1 MKQCSNDGL
10 RDETSSMTHTLIDT
24 DTIVA
29 ISTPPGRGGIGVVR
43 LSGAESLRIADAML
57 RLRSALE
64 AGRARFGELVDTSGE
79 RIDEVVT
86 TYFAAPHSYTSED
99 VVEIAA
105 HGSPVVLEWIV
116 RRAADL
122 GARPARPGEFTERAF
137 LSGRIDLTG
146 AEAVR
151 DLIDAQTVEQA
162 RVAAQQIGG
171 ALAAQVRPVKQQM
184 VELIAVLEAG
194 IDFAEDDIDVMPQ
207 VEIGRRIDALLP
219 PLRTLLASFG
229 YGRVLREGL
238 RLAIV
243 GRPNAGKSSLFNQ
256 LVERERAIVTAVA
269 GTTRDVV
276 TERLS
281 LSGIPVELMDTA
293 GLREAADEVE
303 QIGIAKSHEAM
314 ADADVVL
321 LVMDASTEMSAEEKA
336 WLQALAGRHVIVVRN
351 KIDLAR
357 MDKDLSAVAN
367 GEAFRVVATSALTG
381 EGIPEL
387 RASLL
392 EMVRGGASTGAASGA
407 IAGVLTNLRQQQ
419 AVDRAVE
426 ALDRARKAVEGKTP
440 HEMLLLDIYEALRGL
455 DELTGETTADD
466 VLNLIFSTFCIGK

>member
-1 MKQCSNDGL
+1 
-10 RDETSSMTHTLIDT
+10 
-24 DTIVA
+24 
-29 ISTPPGRGGIGVVR
+29 
-43 LSGAESLRIADAML
+43 
-57 RLRSALE
+57 
-64 AGRARFGELVDTSGE
+64 
-79 RIDEVVT
+79 
-86 TYFAAPHSYTSED
+86 
-99 VVEIAA
+99 
-105 HGSPVVLEWIV
+105 
-116 RRAADL
+116 
-122 GARPARPGEFTERAF
+122 
-137 LSGRIDLTG
+137 
-146 AEAVR
+146 
-151 DLIDAQTVEQA
+151 
-162 RVAAQQIGG
+162 
-171 ALAAQVRPVKQQM
+171 M

-207 VEIGRRIDALLP
+207 AEIGRRIDALLP

-276 TERLS
+276 TERVS

-303 QIGIAKSHEAM
+303 QIGITKSHEAM

-321 LVMDASTEMSAEEKA
+321 LVMDASTKMSSEERA

-357 MDKDLSAVAN
+357 VGEDLSANEV
-367 GEAFRVVATSALTG
+367 GETFRVVATSALTG
-381 EGIPEL
+381 EGISEL
-387 RASLL
+387 RAALL
-392 EMVRGGASTGAASGA
+392 EMVRGGTATNAVS
-407 IAGVLTNLRQQQ
+407 GVLTNLRQQQ
-419 AVDRAVE
+419 AVARAVE
-426 ALDRARKAVEGKTP
+426 ALERARQAVEGKTP
-440 HEMLLLDIYEALRGL
+440 HEMLLLDIYDALRGL

>member
-1 MKQCSNDGL
+1 
-10 RDETSSMTHTLIDT
+10 MTHTLLDT

-29 ISTPPGRGGIGVVR
+29 ISTPHGRGGIGVVR

-57 RLRSALE
+57 QLRAALE
-64 AGRARFGELVDTSGE
+64 AGRARFGELVDASGE
-79 RIDEVVT
+79 RIDEVVA

-137 LSGRIDLTG
+137 LSSRIDLTG

-207 VEIGRRIDALLP
+207 AEIGRRIDAMLP
-219 PLRTLLASFG
+219 SLRTLLASFG

-321 LVMDASTEMSAEEKA
+321 LVMDASTKVSSEERA

-351 KIDLAR
+351 KVDLAR
-357 MDKDLSAVAN
+357 VGEDLSANEV
-367 GEAFRVVATSALTG
+367 GETFRVVATSALTG
-381 EGIPEL
+381 EGISEL
-387 RASLL
+387 RAALL
-392 EMVRGGASTGAASGA
+392 EMVRGGKATNAVS
-407 IAGVLTNLRQQQ
+407 GVLTNLRQQQ

-426 ALDRARKAVEGKTP
+426 ALGRASHAVERKTP